1 MLDFNALGG
10 GGGNGAPV
18 LEPRKIFTTLV
29 RQPRFRFP
37 SANQGEVLDK
47 WFDLRG
53 RRDNTIKMNTGSGK
67 MLVGLLALQSCLNE
81 GVGPAVY
88 VVPDNYLLHQVLTE
102 ARDLGIVATGD
113 ADDPAFLA
121 GRTILVINI
130 HKLVNGKSV
139 FGVGGIRKPIGSIVI
154 DDAHACLSTVDDQ
167 FSISLPAIH
176 PVYNEL
182 LRIFEDDLRAQSE
195 VGLVELKNG
204 DPQALMLIPFWAWHQ
219 KREQVISIL
228 HSHREDD
235 GLLFKWPLLKD
246 VLAICQ
252 CAVGGAGLEIAPR
265 CVPIEKIAAFQ
276 HAKRR
281 IYMTATLADDGVLVT
296 KLDADP
302 GMVSSPIK
310 PKGAGEIGDRMIV
323 VPQEINTNIVE
334 GDVKALAVEIART
347 KNVAVIVPSDRRA
360 AFWSDIAGQILKSDT
375 IASGVDRLKGGEHV
389 GITVLVNRYDGV
401 DLPDDA
407 CRLLI
412 IDGLPEFLGLLDRI
426 ESSVLEGTDL
436 ELLRQVQ
443 KVEQG
448 MGRGVRSSE
457 DRCAVL
463 LLGNRLA
470 QRINQPSARSM
481 FTPATLAQL
490 DLGREVT
497 QQVKGQPASALR
509 PLLDYCIEGNV
520 QWWQAGRS
528 RLAHAPEGQ
537 ASWVNPSIVLQRE
550 AFDLLAMSQSKQAEP
565 KLQQAVNAESD
576 RSVRGYLKQQLA
588 EALTITDPAEAQ
600 AVLLSAV
607 SDNRRVVKPIAGITH
622 TRITAPAVQAE
633 ASLSFISS
641 RCINPNQ
648 IVLLANAL
656 ADDLVWDELRT
667 ERFEASIRELGKL
680 VGFGSQRPDNEY
692 RDGGPDNL
700 WAVGGLHFFVIECKS
715 GVKNDGR
722 LISKDHC
729 NQLLG
734 SISWFRLNYDASCT
748 YTPILI
754 EPVSRFQQE
763 ASPSSDMR
771 VIDDEKLRALR
782 DAIRSFGGA
791 VASLGTFNDASA
803 VAALLDSHQ
812 FTAEKFPTRY
822 TKAFSK

>member
-29 RQPRFRFP
+29 RDQRFRFP

-47 WFDLRG
+47 WFDLRK

-81 GVGPAVY
+81 NAGPAVY
-88 VVPDNYLLHQVLTE
+88 VVPDNYLLHQVITE
-102 ARDLGIVATGD
+102 ARDLGISATVD
-113 ADDPAFLA
+113 PDDPAFLA

-130 HKLVNGKSV
+130 HKLVNGRSV
-139 FGVGGIRKPIGSIVI
+139 FGVGSIKKQIGSIVI
-154 DDAHACLSTVDDQ
+154 DDAHACLSTIDDQ
-167 FSISLPAIH
+167 FSITLAAGH
-176 PVYNEL
+176 PVFTDII
-182 LRIFEDDLRAQSE
+182 RIFEDDLRGQSE
-195 VGLVELKNG
+195 VGLIELKNG
-204 DPQALMLIPFWAWHQ
+204 DPQALMLIPFWAWYQ
-219 KREQVISIL
+219 KREQVIALL
-228 HSHREDD
+228 HAYREDD

-246 VLAICQ
+246 VIAICQ
-252 CAVGGAGLEIAPR
+252 CAIGGTGLEIAPR
-265 CVPIEKIAAFQ
+265 CVPIERIASFQ

-302 GMVSSPIK
+302 TMVSSPIK

-323 VPQEINTNIVE
+323 IPQEINTEIVE
-334 GDVKALAVEIART
+334 ADIKALALDVART
-347 KNVAVIVPSDRRA
+347 KNVTVIVPSDRRA
-360 AFWSDIAGQILKSDT
+360 AFWSDVAGQVLKSDT
-375 IASGVDRLKGGEHV
+375 IATGVDRLKRGEHI

-412 IDGLPEFLGLLDRI
+412 IDGLPEFLGLLDRV

-436 ELLRQVQ
+436 DLLRQVQ

-470 QRINQPSARSM
+470 QRVNQPSARTM

-497 QQVKGQPASALR
+497 QQVKGQPATALR
-509 PLLDYCIEGNV
+509 PLLDYCIEGNI

-537 ASWVNPSIVLQRE
+537 DSPVSPSIVQQRQ
-550 AFDLLAMSQSKQAEP
+550 AFDLLSMSQSKQAEA
-565 KLQQAVNAESD
+565 KLQQAVNAEGD
-576 RSVRGYLKQQLA
+576 RSVRGYLKQQMA
-588 EALTITDPAEAQ
+588 EAMSVTDPAAAQ
-600 AVLLSAV
+600 ALLLSAV
-607 SDNRRVVKPIAGITH
+607 ADNRRVVKPIAGITH
-622 TRITAPAVQAE
+622 TRIMAPAVQAE

-641 RCINPNQ
+641 RSINLNQ
-648 IVLLANAL
+648 LVIHANAL
-656 ADDLVWDELRT
+656 ADDLVWDEYRT
-667 ERFEASIRELGKL
+667 ERFEASIRELGWL
-680 VGFGSQRPDNEY
+680 IGFGSQRPDNEY

-700 WAVGGLHFFVIECKS
+700 WAVGGLHFYVIECKS

-734 SISWFRLNYDASCT
+734 SVSWFVRNYDTTCT

-754 EPVSRFQQE
+754 EPVNRFQQE
-763 ASPSSDMR
+763 ASPSADMR
-771 VIDDEKLRALR
+771 IIDDEKLRALR
-782 DAIRSFGGA
+782 DAIRSFGR
-791 VASLGTFNDASA
+791 A
-803 VAALLDSHQ
+803 VAALGSFKDVTGVASLLDGHK
-812 FTAEKFPTRY
+812 FTAAKFIAQY
-822 TKAFSK
+822 TKPFSK

>member
-1 MLDFNALGG
+1 
-10 GGGNGAPV
+10 
-18 LEPRKIFTTLV
+18 
-29 RQPRFRFP
+29 
-37 SANQGEVLDK
+37 
-47 WFDLRG
+47 
-53 RRDNTIKMNTGSGK
+53 
-67 MLVGLLALQSCLNE
+67 
-81 GVGPAVY
+81 
-88 VVPDNYLLHQVLTE
+88 
-102 ARDLGIVATGD
+102 
-113 ADDPAFLA
+113 
-121 GRTILVINI
+121 
-130 HKLVNGKSV
+130 
-139 FGVGGIRKPIGSIVI
+139 
-154 DDAHACLSTVDDQ
+154 
-167 FSISLPAIH
+167 
-176 PVYNEL
+176 
-182 LRIFEDDLRAQSE
+182 
-195 VGLVELKNG
+195 
-204 DPQALMLIPFWAWHQ
+204 
-219 KREQVISIL
+219 
-228 HSHREDD
+228 
-235 GLLFKWPLLKD
+235 
-246 VLAICQ
+246 
-252 CAVGGAGLEIAPR
+252 
-265 CVPIEKIAAFQ
+265 
-276 HAKRR
+276 
-281 IYMTATLADDGVLVT
+281 MTATLADDGVLVT

-302 GMVSSPIK
+302 AMVSTPIK

-323 VPQEINTNIVE
+323 IPQEINTDIVE
-334 GDVKALAVEIART
+334 GDIKALAVDIART

-360 AFWSDIAGQILKSDT
+360 AFWSDVAGQTLKSDT
-375 IASGVDRLKGGEHV
+375 IAAGVDRLKRGEHV

-412 IDGLPEFLGLLDRI
+412 IDGLPEFLGLLDRV

-509 PLLDYCIEGNV
+509 PLLNYCIDGNI

-537 ASWVNPSIVLQRE
+537 SSGVNSSIVLQRQ
-550 AFDLLAMSQSKQAEP
+550 AFDLLAMAQSRQAELR
-565 KLQQAVNAESD
+565 LQQAVNTESD

-588 EALTITDPAEAQ
+588 EAMTVMDPAGAQ
-600 AVLLSAV
+600 AILLSAV
-607 SDNRRVVKPIAGITH
+607 SDNRRVIKPIAGITH
-622 TRITAPAVQAE
+622 SRITAPAVQAE

-641 RCINPNQ
+641 RFINPNQ
-648 IVLLANAL
+648 LVLHANAL
-656 ADDLVWDELRT
+656 ADDLIWDEHRT
-667 ERFEASIRELGKL
+667 ERFEASIRDLGKL
-680 VGFGSQRPDNEY
+680 IGFGSQRPDNEY

-722 LISKDHC
+722 LITKDHC

-734 SISWFRLNYDASCT
+734 SVSWFVRNYDASCT
-748 YTPILI
+748 YTPIII

-763 ASPSSDMR
+763 ASPSMDMR
-771 VIDDEKLRALR
+771 IIDDDKLKDLRAS
-782 DAIRSFGGA
+782 IRSFGSS
-791 VASLGTFNDASA
+791 VAALGNFNDATR
-803 VAALLDSHQ
+803 VAALLDSHK
-812 FTAEKFPTRY
+812 FTAAKFTTHY